1 MHAVPISRPAVARS
15 GAARLRRWLG
25 GSYAPYLF
33 VAPPLLFFAAF
44 ILYPLLYAL
53 RLSFTYWHGAGTPRP
68 VGFSNYAFLLT
79 DSGFWGSI
87 ATSAILW
94 TLIIPAQTI
103 FTILAAVLLSGS
115 TLRFRWFFR
124 TAFLVPFVVPLVAV
138 AQIWLII
145 FDPDVGMVNN
155 LLQLAH
161 LGPVP
166 WLTDGAWVRPV
177 LASLVLWKNSGFAII
192 LMLAGLQGIPQEL
205 YEAASIDGATAF
217 VQFWRI
223 TMPLMRRIIT
233 FFVVTSTIGVIQ
245 MFAEPFVLF
254 NRGGGPNNAAVTA
267 GYNLYLYISS
277 QDLGTGAAN
286 SFLLLALLVMVS
298 LVMLRLLRAREEA

>member
-1 MHAVPISRPAVARS
+1 MAMHAVPAYPPARPS
-15 GAARLRRWLG
+15 GGMRVRKWLG

-33 VAPPLLFFAAF
+33 IAPPFLFFAAF

-68 VGFSNYAFLLT
+68 VGLANYTFLLT

-87 ATSAILW
+87 ATSALLW
-94 TLIIPAQTI
+94 VLIIPAQTI
-103 FTILAAVLLSGS
+103 FAILAAVLLSGS

-124 TAFLVPFVVPLVAV
+124 SAFLVPFVVPLVAV

-145 FDPDVGMVNN
+145 FDPDIGMVNT
-155 LLQLAH
+155 LLQLVH

-166 WLTDGAWVRPV
+166 WLTDGAWVRPT
-177 LASLVLWKNSGFAII
+177 LASLVLWKSSGFAII
-192 LMLAGLQGIPQEL
+192 LMLAGLQAIPQEI
-205 YEAASIDGATAF
+205 YEAAAIDGAAAAA
-217 VQFWRI
+217 QFWRI
-223 TMPLMRRIIT
+223 TLPLMRRVIA

-254 NRGGGPNNAAVTA
+254 HSGGPDNTAVTA
-267 GYNLYLYISS
+267 GYNLSLYINS
-277 QDLGTGAAN
+277 QDFGTGAAN
-286 SFLLLALLVMVS
+286 SFLLLVLLVVVS
-298 LVMLRLLRAREEA
+298 LGMLRLLRAGEET